1 MEDSLEDFVVET
13 NGKVRRRGRPR
24 GSKNRR
30 PALVIPNG
38 PREVPPGMDAMDDYR
53 HADPLAM
60 VSRNYA
66 MLDWAQQALRIEM
79 KRGMGDTSKGA
90 RVDQNDIT
98 KLLDLSNT
106 LMRVLEGHKRALA
119 LAEEI
124 GKQKTP
130 AELLEIAVTKI
141 MGQDLPTL
149 QVIIRRLREHR
160 AKLAPVTKRDAKLME
175 GVHFSSAVDAIASL
189 GEDDASDNS

>member
-1 MEDSLEDFVVET
+1 MDDLDYEAGVEGT
-13 NGKVRRRGRPR
+13 SFIKRGRGRPK
-24 GSKNRR
+24 GSKNRH

-38 PREVPPGMDAMDDYR
+38 PREVPPGLDPMDDYR

-79 KRGMGDTSKGA
+79 KRGIGDTSKGA

-119 LAEEI
+119 LAEELA
-124 GKQKTP
+124 KQKTP
-130 AELLEIAVTKI
+130 AELLEISIRKI
-141 MGQDLPTL
+141 EGQDLPTL
-149 QVIIRRLREHR
+149 QAVIRRLKEHR
-160 AKLAPVTKRDAKLME
+160 AKLAPITRRDEKMMTGLYRREATAAD
-175 GVHFSSAVDAIASL
+175 SIASL
-189 GEDDASDNS
+189 GDDE